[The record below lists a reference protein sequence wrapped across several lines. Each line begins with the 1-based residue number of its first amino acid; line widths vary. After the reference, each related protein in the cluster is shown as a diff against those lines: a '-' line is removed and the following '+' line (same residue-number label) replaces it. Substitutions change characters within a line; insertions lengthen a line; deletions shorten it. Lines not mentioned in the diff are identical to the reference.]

1 MYGKAIHPHGDG
13 NGGYAWVG
21 EQVFLCFYV
30 GDEEADDQR
39 DDAGRLQDDE
49 PCFYWVL
56 FFEKKLFRDLLL
68 VMHVSVT

>member
-1 MYGKAIHPHGDG
+1 LFYEVDGEGD
-13 NGGYAWVG
+13 V
-21 EQVFLCFYV
+21 
-30 GDEEADDQR
+30 QR